1 MHLVANIILPWYISA
16 MTKKQAI
23 KHLGGTVQL
32 AALAIGISDKAIYKW
47 PDVLSDKLRDRV
59 EAAMARRAKK

>member
-1 MHLVANIILPWYISA
+1 

-23 KHLGGTVQL
+23 KHLGGTVRL

-47 PDVLSDKLRDRV
+47 PAILSDKLRDRV
-59 EAAMARRAKK
+59 EAAMARKAVK

>member
-1 MHLVANIILPWYISA
+1 
-16 MTKKQAI
+16 MTKKQAL

-47 PDVLSDKLRDRV
+47 PDVLTDKLRDRV

>member
-1 MHLVANIILPWYISA
+1 MHLVANIILPWYIPD

-32 AALAIGISDKAIYKW
+32 AAIAIGISDKAIYKW

>member
-47 PDVLSDKLRDRV
+47 PDVLTDKLRDRV